1 MDNSNKPFRFKKNS
15 RGFSEITFPFLRSII
30 ITGCRL
36 VFRPQLVNPENMPIS
51 GPCFVYGNHS
61 NYVDPFLV
69 NTWMF
74 DEPTAGV
81 MTREQFHKTIPA
93 LFMDSIGIVPT
104 SKYVPEPS
112 VIRSVLKMIEQQRM
126 IVIFPEAGRRWD
138 GRPKPFLEST
148 IKLFNK
154 MNIPVHPVQIHGSY
168 LTWPRWADWPRYGRT
183 ELHFLKPLQPSD
195 FIDYDSFAKAVV
207 DVAEFDE
214 YNPPEQCIPK
224 IAYKP
229 AAGVERFIYR
239 CPVTGISGAVF
250 SPDGNQV
257 RSRRAAFSYTM
268 TPASRLRDDDGVD
281 HSLHDMFDSIRKM
294 PMLAPNNV
302 IATVMGADTFRMDSD
317 YKLKRLGR
325 AKLIFGATGITY
337 EIGSTKDHIAL
348 DEMLYMS
355 IEGNN
360 KLSIT
365 LKSHSIQF
373 ELEGHDSAL
382 EWRDYITRLK
392 SGELPV
398 NSL

>member
-1 MDNSNKPFRFKKNS
+1 MDNPKKPFRFKKNS
-15 RGFSEITFPFLRSII
+15 RGFSEITFPFMRSII

-36 VFRPQLVNPENMPIS
+36 VFRPQLINPENMPTT

-61 NYVDPFLV
+61 NYVDPFLI
-69 NTWMF
+69 NNWMV

-112 VIRSVLKMIEQQRM
+112 VIRNVLKMIDQKRM

-148 IKLFNK
+148 IKLFYK

-168 LTWPRWADWPRYGRT
+168 LTWPRWADWPRYGKT
-183 ELHFLKPLQPSD
+183 ELHFMKPLKPSD
-195 FIDYDSFAKAVV
+195 FTSYDEFAKEVIDA
-207 DVAEFDE
+207 AEFDE
-214 YNPPEQCIPK
+214 YDPPPSCIPK
-224 IAYKP
+224 YAYKP
-229 AAGVERFIYR
+229 AAGVQRLIYR
-239 CPVTGISGAVF
+239 CPETGISGGVY
-250 SPDGNQV
+250 SPDGNEV
-257 RSRRAAFSYTM
+257 RSKHAPFRYTM
-268 TPASRLRDDDGVD
+268 TPASRLRDDDRVE
-281 HSLHDMFDSIRKM
+281 HSLHDMFDKIRNI
-294 PMLAPNNV
+294 PIVAPTGT
-302 IATVMGADTFRMDSD
+302 IAQHARVDTFRMDAD
-317 YKLKRLGR
+317 YKLKNLG
-325 AKLIFGATGITY
+325 KSKIIFGNEGITF
-337 EIGSTKDHIAL
+337 EIGSQKEHIAL
-348 DEMLYMS
+348 SEMLYMS

-365 LKSHSIQF
+365 LKTYSIQF

-392 SGELPV
+392 AGEQTV